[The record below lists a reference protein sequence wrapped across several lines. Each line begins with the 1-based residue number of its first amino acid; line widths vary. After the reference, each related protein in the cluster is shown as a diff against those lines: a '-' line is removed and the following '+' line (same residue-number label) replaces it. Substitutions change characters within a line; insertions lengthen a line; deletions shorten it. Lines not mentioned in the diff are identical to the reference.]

1 MKCTQPGC
9 TGSIVDGYCDVC
21 GSPGASSGTS
31 ALAPGAAPSAS
42 ASAGAVSATVG
53 QRAGGCRQPGCT
65 GTIVDGYCD
74 VCGTPGDATPASPGA
89 GASGSAPAGEE
100 LTGPVSTMTRGSS
113 RLGSAAIGSQR
124 AGGGGTTA
132 TKRVHSGSQRL
143 RSARLGAGLTRVPPA
158 PSIDA
163 AKAIMVNPVVPEN
176 KRVCPSCGS
185 PVGRGRDGQ
194 PGRAEGFCPKCGSQ
208 FSFTPKLQPGD
219 LVANQYEVAG
229 CLAHGGLGWIYLA
242 KDKNVSDRWVVLKGL
257 LNTGDADALAVA
269 IIEKQFLAQVEHPL
283 IVEIYNFVTHDGAGY
298 IVMEYVGGISLKDIL
313 KNRMR
318 EAGGSYNPLPVD
330 QALAYILEVLPAF
343 QYLHDL
349 GLIYCDFKPDNL
361 IQIGDAVKL
370 IDLGGVRRLDDD
382 ESAIYGTI
390 GYQAPE
396 VPQVGTTVASDI
408 YTIGRTL
415 LVLMAEFRGY
425 QTTYVDKLP
434 PVEDVPAFI
443 AHDSLYRLVAKMCAP
458 DPADRFASVD
468 ELRVQLLGVLREVVA
483 EKQAGTALTSSSSVL
498 FEAPAVVSD
507 ALAWDQLPA
516 LRVDTTDGQ
525 FAWLSNITAD
535 DPKERLSELKQA
547 PTITPEI
554 QLARARAAL
563 RAGWDKTVH
572 EVVNQMLTLDPWEW
586 RAVWM
591 SGLLALQRKDVK
603 AAQSAFNAVYGQV
616 PGELAPKLALALA
629 CELGGEPDLSERLYR
644 ICASTDANYVAP
656 AAFGLARVRSGR
668 QDVAGAVQALDL
680 VPSTSRNYP
689 ESQRQKAELLYAAA
703 DGLPMLA
710 QAMDS
715 ITRVRMDPV
724 EKAEL
729 SAKIMERALATVQ
742 SKGPNR
748 RLTIGGIP
756 ADEPDLR
763 DGLEATY
770 RTLASSADDDQERY
784 ALVDKAN
791 EVRRWTLT

>member
-1 MKCTQPGC
+1 
-9 TGSIVDGYCDVC
+9 
-21 GSPGASSGTS
+21 
-31 ALAPGAAPSAS
+31 
-42 ASAGAVSATVG
+42 
-53 QRAGGCRQPGCT
+53 
-65 GTIVDGYCD
+65 
-74 VCGTPGDATPASPGA
+74 
-89 GASGSAPAGEE
+89 
-100 LTGPVSTMTRGSS
+100 MTRGSS

-132 TKRVHSGSQRL
+132 TKRVSSGSQRL

-176 KRVCPSCGS
+176 KRVCPTCGS

-208 FSFTPKLQPGD
+208 FSFTPKLQAGD
-219 LVANQYEVAG
+219 LVAHQYEVAG

-283 IVEIYNFVTHDGAGY
+283 IVEIYNFVTHDEAGY
-298 IVMEYVGGISLKDIL
+298 IVMEYVGGVSLKDIL

-330 QALAYILEVLPAF
+330 QSLAYILEVLPAF

-349 GLIYCDFKPDNL
+349 GLVYCDFKPDNL

-382 ESAIYGTI
+382 ESAIYGTV

-396 VPQVGTTVASDI
+396 VPQVGTSVASDI

-434 PVEDVPAFI
+434 PVEDVPVFI

-483 EKQAGTALTSSSSVL
+483 EKQAGTALTSAASVL

-507 ALAWDQLPA
+507 ALAWNQLPA

-535 DPKERLSELKQA
+535 DPKERLTELKQA

-563 RAGWDKTVH
+563 QAGWDKTGARGRQPDAHPRSVG
-572 EVVNQMLTLDPWEW
+572 V
-586 RAVWM
+586 A
-591 SGLLALQRKDVK
+591 SGLDERVARPAAQGREGCPVRLQR
-603 AAQSAFNAVYGQV
+603 
-616 PGELAPKLALALA
+616 
-629 CELGGEPDLSERLYR
+629 RLR
-644 ICASTDANYVAP
+644 
-656 AAFGLARVRSGR
+656 
-668 QDVAGAVQALDL
+668 AGAGRAGPQAGAR
-680 VPSTSRNYP
+680 P
-689 ESQRQKAELLYAAA
+689 
-703 DGLPMLA
+703 GL
-710 QAMDS
+710 
-715 ITRVRMDPV
+715 
-724 EKAEL
+724 
-729 SAKIMERALATVQ
+729 RA
-742 SKGPNR
+742 R
-748 RLTIGGIP
+748 R
-756 ADEPDLR
+756 
-763 DGLEATY
+763 
-770 RTLASSADDDQERY
+770 
-784 ALVDKAN
+784 
-791 EVRRWTLT
+791 

>member
-1 MKCTQPGC
+1 M
-9 TGSIVDGYCDVC
+9 
-21 GSPGASSGTS
+21 
-31 ALAPGAAPSAS
+31 
-42 ASAGAVSATVG
+42 
-53 QRAGGCRQPGCT
+53 
-65 GTIVDGYCD
+65 
-74 VCGTPGDATPASPGA
+74 
-89 GASGSAPAGEE
+89 
-100 LTGPVSTMTRGSS
+100 
-113 RLGSAAIGSQR
+113 
-124 AGGGGTTA
+124 
-132 TKRVHSGSQRL
+132 
-143 RSARLGAGLTRVPPA
+143 
-158 PSIDA
+158 
-163 AKAIMVNPVVPEN
+163 
-176 KRVCPSCGS
+176 
-185 PVGRGRDGQ
+185 
-194 PGRAEGFCPKCGSQ
+194 
-208 FSFTPKLQPGD
+208 
-219 LVANQYEVAG
+219 
-229 CLAHGGLGWIYLA
+229 
-242 KDKNVSDRWVVLKGL
+242 
-257 LNTGDADALAVA
+257 
-269 IIEKQFLAQVEHPL
+269 
-283 IVEIYNFVTHDGAGY
+283 
-298 IVMEYVGGISLKDIL
+298 
-313 KNRMR
+313 
-318 EAGGSYNPLPVD
+318 
-330 QALAYILEVLPAF
+330 LPAF

-349 GLIYCDFKPDNL
+349 GLVYCDFKPDNL

-382 ESAIYGTI
+382 ESAIYGTV

-425 QTTYVDKLP
+425 QTTYVDRLP
-434 PVEDVPAFI
+434 PADDVPVFI

-483 EKQAGTALTSSSSVL
+483 EKQAGTALTSAASVL

-525 FAWLSNITAD
+525 FAWLSNITAE

-547 PTITPEI
+547 PTITPEV

-563 RAGWDKTVH
+563 QAGWDKTVH

-603 AAQSAFNAVYGQV
+603 GAQSAFNAVYGQV

-629 CELGGEPDLSERLYR
+629 CELGGEPDLAERLYR

-668 QDVAGAVQALDL
+668 QDVTGAVQALDL

-715 ITRVRMDPV
+715 IAPVRMDPV
-724 EKAEL
+724 DKAEL
-729 SAKIMERALATVQ
+729 SAKILERALATVQ
-742 SKGPNR
+742 SQGPNR
-748 RLTIGGIP
+748 RLTIGGVP
-756 ADEPDLR
+756 ADEPELR
-763 DGLEATY
+763 DGLEGTY
-770 RTLASSADDDQERY
+770 RTLASAADDDRERY